1 MQCLQ
6 ANAVLQEMSKLNSSW
21 KLNLNVI
28 EREFVFKDF
37 KNAFSFM
44 TAVAA
49 IAERLNHHPEWTNIY
64 NTVIIK
70 LNTHELGCLTELDFT
85 FAREIDVLI

>member
-6 ANAVLQEMSKLNSSW
+6 ANEVLTEMNKLNSSW
-21 KLNLNVI
+21 KFNLNVI

-44 TAVAA
+44 TTVAA
-49 IAERLNHHPEWTNIY
+49 IAERLNHPEWTNIY

-85 FAREIDVLI
+85 FAQEIDVLI